1 MFFALL
7 VEGVWGDGVWRSTK
21 ECVFDRGKPAL
32 SSKLLVLFLFYTK
45 YNVD

>member
-1 MFFALL
+1 MFLL
-7 VEGVWGDGVWRSTK
+7 SSWRGAWGGGVWRSTK

-32 SSKLLVLFLFYTK
+32 SSKLLILFLYYTK

>member
-7 VEGVWGDGVWRSTK
+7 VEGGVGGGVWRSTK

-32 SSKLLVLFLFYTK
+32 SSKLFVLFLFYTK

>member
-1 MFFALL
+1 MFLL
-7 VEGVWGDGVWRSTK
+7 SSWRGRGGGVWRSTK

-32 SSKLLVLFLFYTK
+32 SSKLLILFLYYTK